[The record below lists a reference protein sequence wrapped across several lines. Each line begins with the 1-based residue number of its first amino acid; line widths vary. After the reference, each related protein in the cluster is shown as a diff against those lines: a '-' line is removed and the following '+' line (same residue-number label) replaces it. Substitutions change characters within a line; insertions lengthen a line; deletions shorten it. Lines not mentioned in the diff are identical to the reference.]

1 MEQSLIDKY
10 LAGENTPQEAQQLKQ
25 LLEAKPSSARTAKE
39 QALLLMLTGV
49 RQKTD
54 EDIFSTDYSDEYE
67 DVVRKNMTRKLGKIA
82 SAVIAIAACI
92 AAVWFV
98 GTHQWK
104 NAEMPE
110 TASKHQ
116 VAPSQP
122 ESSPV
127 VADMAEND
135 SDSTTV
141 SPDPEQPMKER
152 VQPDANH
159 FAWAKGLIESYKED
173 DLGEI
178 TDLAENP
185 SKTHKEDDTDWAQ
198 K

>member
-10 LAGENTPQEAQQLKQ
+10 LAGENTPQEAQQLRQ
-25 LLEAKPSSARTAKE
+25 LLEAKPSSARSAKE

-49 RQKTD
+49 RKESE
-54 EDIFSTDYSDEYE
+54 EDIFSADYSDEYE
-67 DVVRKNMTRKLGKIA
+67 DVVRKNTMRKLGKIV
-82 SAVIAIAACI
+82 SAVAAIAACI

-104 NAEMPE
+104 NTEMPE

-116 VAPSQP
+116 VAPSQQERTP
-122 ESSPV
+122 
-127 VADMAEND
+127 AINDMTEKD
-135 SDSTTV
+135 SNSTEV
-141 SPDPEQPMKER
+141 SPNPDQPVKER
-152 VQPDANH
+152 VEPDANH

-185 SKTHKEDDTDWAQ
+185 SNSRKGDDTDFAQ

>member
-25 LLEAKPSSARTAKE
+25 LLEAKPSSARSAEE

-49 RQKTD
+49 GQKSE
-54 EDIFSTDYSDEYE
+54 EDIFSADYSDEYE
-67 DVVRKNMTRKLGKIA
+67 DVVRKNMMRKLGRIA
-82 SAVIAIAACI
+82 SAAVAIAACI

-104 NAEMPE
+104 NAEIPE
-110 TASKHQ
+110 TASKHE
-116 VAPSQP
+116 VAPTQQK
-122 ESSPV
+122 SSPV
-127 VADMAEND
+127 VIETIQTD

-141 SPDPEQPMKER
+141 SPNPVQPMKER
-152 VQPDANH
+152 MQPDANH

-178 TDLAENP
+178 TDM
-185 SKTHKEDDTDWAQ
+185 TDHKPRQDRDWAQ